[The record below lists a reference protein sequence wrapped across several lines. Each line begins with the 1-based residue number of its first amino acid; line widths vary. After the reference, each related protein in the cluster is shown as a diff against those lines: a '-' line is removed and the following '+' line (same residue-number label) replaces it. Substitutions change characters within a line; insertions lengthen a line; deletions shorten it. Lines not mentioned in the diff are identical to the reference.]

1 MSTMSDELELTDE
14 LDESQLQS
22 LLEQLGSRDWR
33 ISFAAETALT
43 KAGEAGMA
51 AAIQGLSHPSVQV
64 RRGCAGYMDHHGTDA
79 CFPQLRELALYDPA
93 PSVRRTALH
102 SATCQR
108 CKECPL
114 TGDLVGLFVQVALL
128 ETNRRVRLNA
138 IWGLKYQPPDPRA
151 VAALES
157 ILNTET
163 DWLIRKDAYHALK
176 RQSPSFKAMVDAR
189 ARERGMAEGRAIRMQ
204 RMMRRAATGETP
216 LTSPT

>member
-1 MSTMSDELELTDE
+1 MSDELDLTDETSETGE
-14 LDESQLQS
+14 LDESQLQF

-33 ISFAAETALT
+33 IAFAAETALIQ
-43 KAGEAGMA
+43 AGEAGMA
-51 AAIQGLSHPSVQV
+51 AAIRGLSHPSVQV
-64 RRGCAGYMDHHGTDA
+64 RRGCAGFMDHHGTDA
-79 CFPQLRELALYDPA
+79 CFPQLRQLALYDPA

-151 VAALES
+151 VAALEA
-157 ILNTET
+157 ILSTET
-163 DWLIRKDAYHALK
+163 DWLICKDAYQALK
-176 RQSPSFKAMVDAR
+176 RQSPSFKAMVDAQ
-189 ARERGMAEGRAIRMQ
+189 ARERGIAEGRTKRMQ
-204 RMMRRAATGETP
+204 RMAQRAARER
-216 LTSPT
+216 